1 MAESKIVL
9 PDLPGAEYAPEPP
22 PQGPIVWMKENLF
35 STPFSVVL
43 TIIGSII
50 AVGALRGVFGFV
62 ANPERIWQAV
72 TTNLRLLMVQAYPD
86 QHMWRVWV
94 SIGVV
99 VVLTALS
106 LAVWRVGGRTS
117 GRKLTGN
124 VMALGGLIAII
135 GLVAPFPFEMNV
147 TWTGLGLAL
156 AGIGYMLRR
165 MMGDR
170 AKIENIPILAVVAGL
185 LIGLVASLWVL
196 QVPVPD
202 PDTGIRAA
210 TTEPLANTTRFPW
223 MFLLIAGFVA
233 YGLGTRIRNWKQG
246 RPLLVAAWALSYP
259 VIFLHILRGTV
270 LTNVSEYL
278 LIGGAFLIIGAAV
291 IYALV
296 NLEIG
301 ESGRLIAGVL
311 LIAALAT
318 WATPTLI
325 IIRLLLLILAL
336 FALAAPTFGGSGG
349 SRYRYIA
356 IYAVTVVVMV
366 YLMLLATC
374 TSLVQTQSAVP
385 FGGFM
390 ITWLLAIG
398 AVSLSFPI
406 GVVLALART
415 SSLPLFRVM
424 ATIYIELVRGVPLIT
439 WLLMSVVVF
448 PFLFPEGVEFEDV
461 VKVLLFFTFFSAA
474 YLAENVRGGLQAV
487 SKGQQEASNA
497 LGMSTMQRTAFI
509 TLPQALRAVIP
520 ALVGQVIATFK
531 DTSLVAIVGLF
542 DILLIAK
549 NVVPNQSQPF
559 NFLGSIKENLVV
571 VALVYWI
578 FTFIFSRVSQ
588 RIERNLGV
596 GER

>member
-22 PQGPIVWMKENLF
+22 PQGPVVWMKENLF
-35 STPFSVVL
+35 STPFSVIL
-43 TIIGSII
+43 TIIGGLI
-50 AVGALRGVFGFV
+50 AVVSLRGIFGFV

-106 LAVWRVGGRTS
+106 LAAWRVGGRTS

-124 VMALGGLIAII
+124 VMALGGLLAII
-135 GLVAPFPFEMNV
+135 GLVADFPFEMNV
-147 TWTGLGLAL
+147 TWAGIGLAL
-156 AGIGYMLRR
+156 AGLGYMIRR
-165 MMGDR
+165 MMGER
-170 AKIENIPILAVVAGL
+170 AKAENIPVLAVAGGL

-202 PDTGIRAA
+202 PDSGIRAA
-210 TTEPLANTTRFPW
+210 TTELLANTTRIPW
-223 MFLLIAGFVA
+223 LLLLITGFVA
-233 YGLGTRIRNWKQG
+233 YGIGIAIRDWKPS
-246 RPLLVAAWALSYP
+246 RPLLVAGWALSYP
-259 VIFLHILRGTV
+259 VIFLHILRGTRMNN
-270 LTNVSEYL
+270 LSEYL
-278 LIGGAFLIIGAAV
+278 LIGLAFLVAGAAI

-296 NLEIG
+296 NLDIG
-301 ESGRLIAGVL
+301 ESGRLISGIL
-311 LIAALAT
+311 LIAALVT
-318 WATPTLI
+318 WATPVLI
-325 IIRLLLLILAL
+325 IIRLLLLILAV

-349 SRYRYIA
+349 SKYRYMG
-356 IYAVTVVVMV
+356 IYAGTVVVMV
-366 YLMLLATC
+366 YLMLLATG
-374 TSLVQTQSAVP
+374 TSAVQTQSAVP

-398 AVSLSFPI
+398 AVALSFPI

-424 ATIYIELVRGVPLIT
+424 ATVYIELVRGVPLIT

-487 SKGQQEASNA
+487 SKGQAEASNA

>member
-1 MAESKIVL
+1 MADGKIIL
-9 PDLPGAEYAPEPP
+9 PDLPAAEIAPEPP
-22 PQGPIVWMKENLF
+22 PKGAVVWMKDNLF

-43 TIIGSII
+43 TIVGVLLAAASI
-50 AVGALRGVFGFV
+50 RGFFGFLV
-62 ANPERIWQAV
+62 NPERIWQAV

-86 QHMWRVWV
+86 QHMWRVWTAV
-94 SIGVV
+94 GAV
-99 VVLTALS
+99 VVLTTLS

-117 GRKLTGN
+117 ANKLTTSAMG
-124 VMALGGLIAII
+124 VGGFLLAA
-135 GLVAPFPFEMNV
+135 GLLADFPASMRLTWAAVGVGVVGVAYLV
-147 TWTGLGLAL
+147 
-156 AGIGYMLRR
+156 RR

-170 AKIENIPILAVVAGL
+170 AKVDNIPSLAVAAGL
-185 LIGLVASLWVL
+185 AIGAVASLWVL

-202 PDTGIRAA
+202 PETGIRAA
-210 TTEPLANTTRFPW
+210 TVESLANTTRLPW
-223 MFLLIAGFVA
+223 LWILIAGFVG
-233 YGLGTRIRNWKQG
+233 YGLGTRVRG
-246 RPLLVAAWALSYP
+246 LRLMRPLLVGAWALSYP
-259 VIFLHILRGTV
+259 VIFLHLLRGV
-270 LTNVSEYL
+270 NFRSVGEYAL
-278 LIGGAFLIIGAAV
+278 YGVAFAVVGGVI

-296 NLEIG
+296 NLNLG
-301 ESGRLIAGVL
+301 ETGRLISGAL
-311 LIAALAT
+311 LVAALAA
-318 WATPTLI
+318 WAFPTLI
-325 IIRLLLLILAL
+325 VVRLLLLVLAA

-349 SRYRYIA
+349 NKWRYVL
-356 IYAVTVVVMV
+356 IYLGAVLVIV
-366 YLMLLATC
+366 YLMLLAVG
-374 TSLVQTQSAVP
+374 TSVVQTQSAVP

-390 ITWLLAIG
+390 VTWLLAIG
-398 AVSLSFPI
+398 AVALSFPI
-406 GVVLALART
+406 GVTLALART
-415 SSLPLFRVM
+415 STLPIFRVL
-424 ATIYIELVRGVPLIT
+424 ATIYIEVVRGVPLIT

-487 SKGQQEASNA
+487 SKGQNEASNA
-497 LGMSTMQRTAFI
+497 LGMSTVQRTAFI

-559 NFLGSIKENLVV
+559 NFLGSIKENLVF

-578 FTFIFSRVSQ
+578 FTYVFSRLSQ
-588 RIERNLGV
+588 RIEKNLGV